1 MTDSAFREGRESGL
15 ETVMRSQEDTLFP
28 SRPHGASAERDRLA
42 VIGRAAE
49 ESQLLSEDEGR
60 SREV

>member
-1 MTDSAFREGRESGL
+1 MMQSNDIDSAFREGRESCL

-49 ESQLLSEDEGR
+49 ES
-60 SREV
+60 